1 MRRAGGGKW
10 GRKLK
15 TRIIFLCLAA
25 LLTFAGTASANTLDQ
40 VRKNGFLRCGVS
52 EGQPGFSNPDAH
64 GNWTGMDADYCRA
77 VAVAIFNDPSKVRFV
92 SVSQAER
99 FTALQA
105 GQFDILSHNTT
116 WTMDRDVAQ
125 GLEFIGVD
133 FYDGQGFMVRKS
145 LNIKNALQLNGA
157 TLCTQTGTTS
167 ELNAADYFRAH
178 NLKYKILVY
187 QKEAEYIAAY
197 DAGRCDA
204 ATTDRS
210 GLAGDRL
217 KLKNPADHV
226 LLPDTISKEP
236 LGPAIR
242 QGDQQWG
249 DLCRWT
255 LFALVNAEELGVN
268 SKNADAM
275 LNSTSPE
282 IRRLLGKEGAFGAE
296 LGLSNDWA
304 YRVIKRMGNYGEIY
318 ERGVGAS
325 TPLKLP
331 RGLNNLWNHGG
342 IMYAPPIR

>member
-1 MRRAGGGKW
+1 MGAYVLKIRAILLG
-10 GRKLK
+10 
-15 TRIIFLCLAA
+15 LAA
-25 LLTFAGTASANTLDQ
+25 LFALAAPAGANTLDT
-40 VRKNGFLRCGVS
+40 VRKNGFIRCGVS
-52 EGQPGFSNPDAH
+52 EGQPGFSNPDAR
-64 GNWTGMDADYCRA
+64 GNWTGIDVDYCRA
-77 VAVAIFNDPSKVRFV
+77 VAVAIFNDPNKVRFV
-92 SVSQAER
+92 PVSFAER

-125 GLEFIGVD
+125 GLEFIGTI

-145 LNIKNALQLNGA
+145 LGINSALKLNGA

-167 ELNAADYFRAH
+167 ELNAADFFRAH

-187 QKEAEYIAAY
+187 QKESEYIAAY

-217 KLKNPADHV
+217 KLKNPADHI

-255 LFALVNAEELGVN
+255 LFALVNAEELGVS
-268 SKNADAM
+268 SKTVDAQ

-282 IRRLLGKEGAFGAE
+282 VRRLLGKEGGFGAE
-296 LGLSNDWA
+296 LGLTNDWA
-304 YRVIKRMGNYGEIY
+304 YRIIKRLGNYGEIY
-318 ERGVGAS
+318 ERGVGLS

-331 RGLNNLWNHGG
+331 RGLNALWNKGG

>member
-1 MRRAGGGKW
+1 MGAYALKMRAILLG
-10 GRKLK
+10 
-15 TRIIFLCLAA
+15 LATVLA
-25 LLTFAGTASANTLDQ
+25 LGTAASANTLDT

-52 EGQPGFSNPDAH
+52 EGQPGFSNPDSR
-64 GNWTGMDADYCRA
+64 GNWTGMDVDYCRA
-77 VAVAIFNDPSKVRFV
+77 VAVAVFNDPNKVRFV
-92 SVSQAER
+92 PVSFAER

-125 GLEFIGVD
+125 GLEFIGTN

-145 LNIKNALQLNGA
+145 LGINSALKLNGA

-167 ELNAADYFRAH
+167 ELNAADFFRAH

-187 QKEAEYIAAY
+187 QKESEYIAAY

-217 KLKNPADHV
+217 KLKNPGDHI

-255 LFALVNAEELGVN
+255 LFALVNAEELGVS
-268 SKNADAM
+268 SKTVDAQ

-282 IRRLLGKEGAFGAE
+282 VRRLLGKEGGFGAE
-296 LGLSNDWA
+296 LGLTNDWA
-304 YRVIKRMGNYGEIY
+304 YRIIKRLGNYGEIY
-318 ERGVGAS
+318 
-325 TPLKLP
+325 
-331 RGLNNLWNHGG
+331 
-342 IMYAPPIR
+342 

>member
-1 MRRAGGGKW
+1 MRSFLLGLAAAAV
-10 GRKLK
+10 
-15 TRIIFLCLAA
+15 LCLPAA
-25 LLTFAGTASANTLDQ
+25 ANTLDT
-40 VRKNGFLRCGVS
+40 VKKNGFLRCGVS
-52 EGQPGFSNPDAH
+52 EGQPGFSNPDAR
-64 GNWTGMDADYCRA
+64 GNWTGMDVDYCRA
-77 VAVAIFNDPSKVRFV
+77 VAVAIFNDPNKVRFV
-92 SVSQAER
+92 PVSFAER

-145 LNIKNALQLNGA
+145 AGIKSALQLNGA

-167 ELNAADYFRAH
+167 ELNAADYFRSH

-187 QKEAEYIAAY
+187 QKASEYIAAY

-226 LLPDTISKEP
+226 LLPETISKEP

-255 LFALVNAEELGVN
+255 LFALVNAEELGVS
-268 SKNADAM
+268 SKNADQM

-282 IRRLLGKEGAFGAE
+282 VRRLLGKEGGFGAE
-296 LGLSNDWA
+296 LGLTNDWA
-304 YRVIKRMGNYGEIY
+304 YRIVKRLGNYGEIY
-318 ERGVGAS
+318 ERAVGQN

>member
-1 MRRAGGGKW
+1 MRSHIARLAG
-10 GRKLK
+10 
-15 TRIIFLCLAA
+15 AA
-25 LLTFAGTASANTLDQ
+25 LSAMAVFSASAGTLDKVKARGQLICGANPGLAGFGLPDDQGKYKGLD
-40 VRKNGFLRCGVS
+40 VDECK
-52 EGQPGFSNPDAH
+52 AI
-64 GNWTGMDADYCRA
+64 AA
-77 VAVAIFNDPSKVRFV
+77 AIFNDPNKVRFV
-92 SVSQAER
+92 PVSFAER

-125 GLEFIGVD
+125 GLEFIGTN

-145 LNIKNALQLNGA
+145 LNIKSAMQLNGA

-167 ELNAADYFRAH
+167 ELNAADFFRAH

-187 QKEAEYIAAY
+187 QKESEYIAAY

-217 KLKNPADHV
+217 KLKNPNDHM

-268 SKNADAM
+268 SKNVDAQ
-275 LNSTSPE
+275 LASTSPE
-282 IRRLLGKEGAFGAE
+282 IRRLLGKEGGFGAE
-296 LGLSNDWA
+296 LSLTNDWA
-304 YRVIKRMGNYGEIY
+304 YRIIKRMGNYGEIY
-318 ERGVGAS
+318 ERGVGMN

-331 RGLNNLWNHGG
+331 RGLNNLWNKGG

>member
-1 MRRAGGGKW
+1 MKIRAILLG
-10 GRKLK
+10 
-15 TRIIFLCLAA
+15 LAA
-25 LLTFAGTASANTLDQ
+25 LFALAAPAGANTLDT
-40 VRKNGFLRCGVS
+40 VRKNGFIRCGVS
-52 EGQPGFSNPDAH
+52 EGQPGFSNPDAR
-64 GNWTGMDADYCRA
+64 GNWTGIDVDYCRA
-77 VAVAIFNDPSKVRFV
+77 VAVAIFNDPNKVRFV
-92 SVSQAER
+92 PVSFAER

-125 GLEFIGVD
+125 GLEFIGTI

-145 LNIKNALQLNGA
+145 LGINSALKLNGA

-167 ELNAADYFRAH
+167 ELNAADFFRAH

-187 QKEAEYIAAY
+187 QKESEYIAAY

-217 KLKNPADHV
+217 KLKNPADHI

-255 LFALVNAEELGVN
+255 LFALVNAEELGVS
-268 SKNADAM
+268 SKTVDAQ

-282 IRRLLGKEGAFGAE
+282 VRRLLGKEGGFGAE
-296 LGLSNDWA
+296 LGLTNDWA
-304 YRVIKRMGNYGEIY
+304 YRIIKRLGNYGEIY
-318 ERGVGAS
+318 ERGVGLS

-331 RGLNNLWNHGG
+331 RGLNALWNKGG

>member
-1 MRRAGGGKW
+1 M
-10 GRKLK
+10 
-15 TRIIFLCLAA
+15 FLCLAA
-25 LLTFAGTASANTLDQ
+25 AFALAAPASANTLDT

-52 EGQPGFSNPDAH
+52 EGQPGFSNPDAR
-64 GNWTGMDADYCRA
+64 GNWTGIDVDYCRA
-77 VAVAIFNDPSKVRFV
+77 VAVAIFDDPNKVRFV
-92 SVSQAER
+92 PVSFAER

-125 GLEFIGVD
+125 GLEFIGTI
-133 FYDGQGFMVRKS
+133 FYDGQGFMVRRS
-145 LNIKNALQLNGA
+145 SGITSALKLNGA

-167 ELNAADYFRAH
+167 ELNAADYFRA
-178 NLKYKILVY
+178 NKMQYKILVY
-187 QKEAEYIAAY
+187 QKESEYIAAY

-204 ATTDRS
+204 ATTDKS

-217 KLKNPADHV
+217 KLKNPADHI
-226 LLPDTISKEP
+226 LLPETISKEP

-255 LFALVNAEELGVN
+255 LFALVNSEELGV
-268 SKNADAM
+268 SSRTTDAM
-275 LNSTSPE
+275 LNSNSPE
-282 IRRLLGKEGAFGAE
+282 VRRLLGKEGGFGAE
-296 LGLSNDWA
+296 LGLTNDWV
-304 YRVIKRMGNYGEIY
+304 YRIIKRIGNYGEIY
-318 ERGVGAS
+318 ERNVGQS

-331 RGLNNLWNHGG
+331 RGLNALWNKGG

>member
-1 MRRAGGGKW
+1 MR
-10 GRKLK
+10 
-15 TRIIFLCLAA
+15 TIFLCLAA
-25 LLTFAGTASANTLDQ
+25 ILALGSSASANTLDA
-40 VRKNGFLRCGVS
+40 VRHNGFIRCGVS

-64 GNWTGMDADYCRA
+64 GNWTGIDVDYCRA
-77 VAVAIFNDPSKVRFV
+77 VAVAVFNDPNKVRFV
-92 SVSQAER
+92 PVSFAER

-125 GLEFIGVD
+125 GLEFIGTI

-145 LNIKNALQLNGA
+145 LGVNSALKLNGA

-178 NLKYKILVY
+178 KLQYKILVY
-187 QKEAEYIAAY
+187 QKESEYIAAY

-217 KLKNPADHV
+217 KLKNPADHI

-268 SKNADAM
+268 SKNVDAM

-282 IRRLLGKEGAFGAE
+282 VRRLLGKEGGFGAV
-296 LGLSNDWA
+296 LGLTNDWA
-304 YRVIKRMGNYGEIY
+304 YRIVKRLGNYGEIY